1 MTDVALEVVDDP
13 ARACAERLA
22 AQARAGGSIVLTGGS
37 APRRAYEIAAELEP
51 DWSSADVWWGDERCV
66 PPDDERSNYL
76 LAKRS
81 LLDRLEDLP
90 EIHRMRGELDP
101 AAAAEEYEAELDG
114 VEIELLLLGM
124 GSDGHVA
131 SLFPGSPQLQV
142 RDRRVTCGPSGLEPF
157 VDRVTLTLPA
167 LLSAQETWL
176 LITGEAKAEMVAR
189 VLRGPITEDVPA
201 SLLRRG
207 EGNITVFLD
216 HAAASRIL
224 VPESG

>member
-1 MTDVALEVVDDP
+1 MSEGEYLIARDP
-13 ARACAERLA
+13 ADELGSALA
-22 AQARAGGSIVLTGGS
+22 AWGYGGQSIFLTGGS
-37 APRRAYEIAAELEP
+37 AIGAAYEKAVEIP
-51 DWSSADVWWGDERCV
+51 DWSSSSVWWG
-66 PPDDERSNYL
+66 DERSNYL

-114 VEIELLLLGM
+114 VENELLLLGM
-124 GSDGHVA
+124 ASDGHVA
-131 SLFPGSPQLQV
+131 SLFPGSPQLRV
-142 RDRRVTCGPSGLEPF
+142 RGRRVTSGPAGLEPF

>member
-1 MTDVALEVVDDP
+1 MSDVEYLIARDP
-13 ARACAERLA
+13 ADEFGSALA
-22 AQARAGGSIVLTGGS
+22 AWGYSGEAIFLTGGHS
-37 APRRAYEIAAELEP
+37 IAAAYEKAAEIP
-51 DWSSADVWWGDERCV
+51 DWSASSVWWGDERCV

-131 SLFPGSPQLQV
+131 SLFPGSPQLRV
-142 RDRRVTCGPSGLEPF
+142 RGRRVTSGPAGLEPF

-201 SLLRRG
+201 SLLREG

>member
-1 MTDVALEVVDDP
+1 MSEVEYLIARDP
-13 ARACAERLA
+13 ADELGSALA
-22 AQARAGGSIVLTGGS
+22 AWGYGGQAIFLTGGS
-37 APRRAYEIAAELEP
+37 AIGPAYEKAAEIP
-51 DWSSADVWWGDERCV
+51 DWSSSSVWWGDERCV

-81 LLDRLEDLP
+81 LLDRLEDPP
-90 EIHRMRGELDP
+90 EIHRMRGELD
-101 AAAAEEYEAELDG
+101 AATAAEEYEAELDG

-124 GSDGHVA
+124 GPDGHVA

-142 RDRRVTCGPSGLEPF
+142 RGRRVTSGPAGLEPF

-207 EGNITVFLD
+207 EGNITAFLD